1 MFHLSRFVYD
11 SHSNILW
18 CQIPKAGS
26 TTIFD
31 AYNKVARKYGKGN
44 FNKVGKKFQERSRV
58 KKMLPFN
65 DENKAKILRRK
76 PFLFS
81 VVRHP
86 YERLVS
92 AYIDFSSKTRSKNKV
107 EGSFQVLIEKYL

>member
-1 MFHLSRFVYD
+1 MYD
-11 SHSNILW
+11 SHSNVLW
-18 CQIPKAGS
+18 CQVPKAGS

-31 AYNKVARKYGKGN
+31 MYNKVARKHGKGN
-44 FNKVGKKFQERSRV
+44 YNKVGKKFQERSRV
-58 KKMLPFN
+58 RKMLPFN
-65 DENKAKILRRK
+65 DENKARILRRR

-92 AYIDFSSKTRSKNKV
+92 AYIDFSSKTRSKHRV
-107 EGSFQVLIEKYL
+107 EGSFQVITR